1 MQIFITSIAAS
12 GNDDI
17 AVSLEIREGEQIQRE
32 RFVVSAEVYAS
43 LGISKGECDRE
54 LYDLLEG
61 EARICA
67 AYKRGL
73 YILGYGSCSM
83 RAMVSKLVAKGFDR
97 TYACITAERL
107 ESRGLLNEESNARR
121 EAERCAAKLWG
132 EIRIVSHLRSKG
144 YSDDAV
150 NDALFALE
158 DNGVDFEA
166 NCLKLVESKCH
177 GGALPSERSELQ
189 KLIASVMRYGYSSGE
204 VKHALSQ
211 ITNRKSSIYD

>member
-83 RAMVSKLVAKGFDR
+83 RAMVSKLVAKGFDK
-97 TYACITAERL
+97 TDASVAVERL
-107 ESRGLLNEESNARR
+107 ESRGLLVEESNARR

-132 EIRIVSHLRSKG
+132 ETRIASHLRSKG
-144 YSDDAV
+144 YSGESV
-150 NDALFALE
+150 KDALFALE
-158 DNGVDFEA
+158 DNGVDFEE

-211 ITNRKSSIYD
+211 IANRKSSIYD

>member
-67 AYKRGL
+67 AYKRAL
-73 YILGYGSCSM
+73 CILGYGSCSM
-83 RAMVSKLVAKGFDR
+83 RAMVSKLVAKGFDK
-97 TYACITAERL
+97 TDASVAVERL
-107 ESRGLLNEESNARR
+107 ESRGLLVEESNARR

-132 EIRIVSHLRSKG
+132 ETRIASHLRSKG
-144 YSDDAV
+144 YSGDSV
-150 NDALFALE
+150 KDALFALE

-211 ITNRKSSIYD
+211 IANRKSSIYD

>member
-67 AYKRGL
+67 AYKRAL

-83 RAMVSKLVAKGFDR
+83 RAMVSKLVAKGFDK
-97 TYACITAERL
+97 TDASVAVERL
-107 ESRGLLNEESNARR
+107 ESRGLLVEESNARR

-132 EIRIVSHLRSKG
+132 ETRIASHLRSKG
-144 YSDDAV
+144 YSGESV
-150 NDALFALE
+150 KDALFALE
-158 DNGVDFEA
+158 DNGVDFEE

-177 GGALPSERSELQ
+177 GGALPSERSEMQ

-211 ITNRKSSIYD
+211 IANRKSSIYD

>member
-67 AYKRGL
+67 AYKRAL

-83 RAMVSKLVAKGFDR
+83 RAMVSKLVAKGFDK
-97 TYACITAERL
+97 TDASVAVERL

-132 EIRIVSHLRSKG
+132 ETRIASHLHSKG
-144 YSDDAV
+144 YS
-150 NDALFALE
+150 
-158 DNGVDFEA
+158 G
-166 NCLKLVESKCH
+166 ESVKD
-177 GGALPSERSELQ
+177 
-189 KLIASVMRYGYSSGE
+189 ASV
-204 VKHALSQ
+204 
-211 ITNRKSSIYD
+211 

>member
-1 MQIFITSIAAS
+1 MQIFITSVAAS

-17 AVSLEIREGEQIQRE
+17 AVSAEIREGEQIQRE
-32 RFVVSAEVYAS
+32 KFVISADVYAT

-54 LYDLLEG
+54 LYDLLKG

-67 AYKRGL
+67 AYKRAL

-83 RAMVSKLVAKGFDR
+83 RAMVSKLVAKGFDKSD
-97 TYACITAERL
+97 ASVAVERL
-107 ESRGLLNEESNARR
+107 EARGLLVEENNARR

-144 YSDDAV
+144 YSDEVV

-158 DNGVDFEA
+158 DSGVDFEA
-166 NCLKLVESKCH
+166 SCVKLVESKCH
-177 GGALPSERSELQ
+177 GKSLPSERSEMQ

-204 VKHALSQ
+204 VKHAITKLSS
-211 ITNRKSSIYD
+211 RKPSIYG